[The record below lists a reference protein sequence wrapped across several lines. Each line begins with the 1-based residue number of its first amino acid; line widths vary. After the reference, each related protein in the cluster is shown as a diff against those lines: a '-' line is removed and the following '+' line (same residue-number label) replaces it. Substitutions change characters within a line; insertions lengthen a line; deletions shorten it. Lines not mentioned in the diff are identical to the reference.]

1 MARLAQFITTRMIS
15 RFPDVT
21 NQQIY
26 EWQDLLHEVDYYDY
40 AGHTSNIVMI
50 PSFEKVKA
58 N

>member
-1 MARLAQFITTRMIS
+1 MIS